1 MFNRVEKYYII
12 MNSKNL
18 WHLKLLLMLE
28 FTKYFNLDDIWA
40 ARKISAAVVNISGR
54 QRMLSQ
60 RIAFLSLKLVCSQVP
75 AVRVKLR
82 TDLVDAINL
91 MEKSH
96 NGLINGDR
104 SMNLPG
110 HSSNAV
116 KAMYFEPPWNLDKQV
131 RDFITQV
138 RALVQSPDIELEA
151 NNPNLSYIVT
161 AAYAQLLESLDA
173 VVTQYQHE
181 SESEQLEMD
190 IKHLEL
196 YQESCA
202 ATTQAEAQ
210 AAELEKAL
218 IGLKQA
224 QAKLLHSE
232 KMSSLGQLV
241 ASVAHEINNP
251 VSFIYGNLSHA
262 EVYTQDLLHLL
273 ELYSEYYSEPTP
285 EIQQH
290 IKDIDLD
297 FLIED
302 LPKVLCSMQIG
313 ADRIRQ
319 IVMSLRN
326 FSRTDDTEMKQ
337 VDLHEGIDTT
347 LLILQNRLKAHP
359 KRPMIEVIKDYADL
373 PMVTCYA
380 GQLNQVFMNILSNAI
395 DALEEGMG
403 HREET
408 AGEIL
413 PEIRIRTEVRHPD
426 YVTVRIADNG
436 PGIPL
441 EVKSRVFEQFFT
453 TKDVGKGTGLG
464 LSISR
469 QILVENHQGSIRCES
484 QPGEGTEF
492 WIEIPVH
499 PIQEGSTVK
508 QKSKAL
514 NY

>member
-1 MFNRVEKYYII
+1 

-18 WHLKLLLMLE
+18 CPLKLLLMLE

-75 AVRVKLR
+75 TVRVKLR
-82 TDLVDAINL
+82 TDLLAAINL

-104 SMNLPG
+104 SMSLPG
-110 HSSNAV
+110 QSSKVV
-116 KAMYFEPPWNLDKQV
+116 KAMYFEPPWNLDQQV
-131 RDFITQV
+131 RNYITKV
-138 RALVQSPDIELEA
+138 RDLVQSPDIELEP
-151 NNPNLSYIVT
+151 NNPHLNYIVT
-161 AAYAQLLESLDA
+161 AAYGRLLESLDA

-273 ELYSEYYSEPTP
+273 ELYREYYSEPTP

-359 KRPMIEVIKDYADL
+359 KRPMIEIVKDYADL

-403 HREET
+403 NREEI
-408 AGEIL
+408 AGQIM
-413 PEIRIRTEVRHPD
+413 PTIRIRTEVSHPD

-441 EVKSRVFEQFFT
+441 EVKSRVFDQFFT
-453 TKDVGKGTGLG
+453 TKQIGKGTGLG

-484 QPGEGTEF
+484 QLGNGTEF

-499 PIQEGSTVK
+499 PIQEGSTVQ

>member
-1 MFNRVEKYYII
+1 
-12 MNSKNL
+12 
-18 WHLKLLLMLE
+18 MLE

-40 ARKISAAVVNISGR
+40 VRKISAAVVNISGR

-60 RIAFLSLKLVCSQVP
+60 RTAFLSLQLVCSQV
-75 AVRVKLR
+75 ATERVNLR
-82 TDLVDAINL
+82 AHLLDAINL

-96 NGLINGDR
+96 SGLINGDR

-110 HSSNAV
+110 QTSKEV
-116 KAMYFEPPWNLDKQV
+116 TAMYFQSPLNLDKQV
-131 RDFITQV
+131 RDYIAEV
-138 RALVQSPDIELEA
+138 RALVQSPDAELEQ
-151 NNPNLSYIVT
+151 NNPHLNYITTT
-161 AAYAQLLESLDA
+161 AYSQLLEALDA
-173 VVTQYQHE
+173 VVTQYQQE
-181 SESEQLEMD
+181 SEAELLEMD
-190 IKHLEL
+190 LKHLKL
-196 YQESCA
+196 YQETCA
-202 ATTQAEAQ
+202 AATQAEDQ

-218 IGLKQA
+218 IELKQA

-273 ELYSEYYSEPTP
+273 NLYHEYYPKPIS
-285 EIQQH
+285 EIQDH
-290 IKDIDLD
+290 IQNIDLD

-347 LLILQNRLKAHP
+347 LLILQNRLRAHP
-359 KRPMIEVIKDYADL
+359 KRPTIEIVKDYADL

-403 HREET
+403 NREEI

-413 PEIRIRTEVRHPD
+413 PTIRIRTEVTHPD
-426 YVTVRIADNG
+426 YVTVRISDNG

-441 EVKSRVFEQFFT
+441 EVKSRVFDQFFT
-453 TKDVGKGTGLG
+453 TKQVGKGTGLG

-469 QILVENHQGSIRCES
+469 KILVENHQGSIRCES

-492 WIEIPVH
+492 WIEIPVQST
-499 PIQEGSTVK
+499 QEQSAVK

-514 NY
+514 NS